1 MDFINYYSVL
11 GLAEPATPAAI
22 KMAYR
27 KLARKFHPDVSKEQ
41 DADARFKALGEAYAV
56 LKDANKRTEY
66 DLARASRSAGGKRN
80 RAVAGAAGGDHVVS
94 RKCQDFAKSSID
106 ADKALGKRGRGRNRP
121 TADYIQKVPVSQR
134 GKDLHHRLVLTLEEA
149 LLGSQR
155 TLKLELSGVGA
166 LGPLR
171 ASSKTVTV
179 KIPAG
184 VVPGQRIR
192 LAGQGRPG
200 CGGGLAGD
208 YLLEIQLAPHPLFV
222 VVSRDVL
229 ISLPVAN
236 WEVALGAR
244 IEVPTLTGPVKLTI
258 PKETV
263 SGSKL
268 RLKGKGLGLNP
279 TGDLI
284 VHLEVMVPERHWTKA
299 EMLYREI
306 ADM

>member
-1 MDFINYYSVL
+1 MDFINYYTVM

-66 DLARASRSAGGKRN
+66 DLARASRSVGGKRSS
-80 RAVAGAAGGDHVVS
+80 AVAGVG
-94 RKCQDFAKSSID
+94 KS
-106 ADKALGKRGRGRNRP
+106 
-121 TADYIQKVPVSQR
+121 
-134 GKDLHHRLVLTLEEA
+134 
-149 LLGSQR
+149 
-155 TLKLELSGVGA
+155 
-166 LGPLR
+166 GP
-171 ASSKTVTV
+171 
-179 KIPAG
+179 G
-184 VVPGQRIR
+184 Y
-192 LAGQGRPG
+192 
-200 CGGGLAGD
+200 GGGGAGD
-208 YLLEIQLAPHPLFV
+208 YFLEIQLAPHQVFV
-222 VVSRDVL
+222 VAGRDVL
-229 ISLPVAN
+229 TSLPVAN

-244 IEVPTLTGPVKLTI
+244 VEVPTLAGPVNLTV

-263 SGSKL
+263 SGSKV
-268 RLKGKGLGLNP
+268 RLKGRGLGLNP

-299 EMLYREI
+299 EMLYRAV

>member
-1 MDFINYYSVL
+1 MDFINYYTVM

-22 KMAYR
+22 KTAYR

-56 LKDANKRTEY
+56 LKDTNKRTEY
-66 DLARASRSAGGKRN
+66 DQIRAAQSVGGKPRSAMVGRGK
-80 RAVAGAAGGDHVVS
+80 GD
-94 RKCQDFAKSSID
+94 
-106 ADKALGKRGRGRNRP
+106 RGRNCP
-121 TADYIQKVPVSQR
+121 TADHIQNVSVSQR
-134 GKDLHHRLVLTLEEA
+134 GEDLHHRLVLTLEEA
-149 LLGSQR
+149 VQGSQR
-155 TLKLELSGVGA
+155 TLKLEMPTVEA
-166 LGPLR
+166 LGAR
-171 ASSKTVTV
+171 QTNSKTVTV

-192 LAGQGRPG
+192 LAGQGSPG
-200 CGGGLAGD
+200 YEGGGAGD
-208 YLLEIQLAPHPLFV
+208 YFLEIQLVQHPLFSV
-222 VVSRDVL
+222 VGRDIL

-236 WEVALGAR
+236 WEVVLGAR
-244 IEVPTLTGPVKLTI
+244 VEVPTLAGPVILTI

-284 VHLEVMVPERHWTKA
+284 VHLEVMVPERHRTKA
-299 EMLYREI
+299 EMLYREV
-306 ADM
+306 AEM